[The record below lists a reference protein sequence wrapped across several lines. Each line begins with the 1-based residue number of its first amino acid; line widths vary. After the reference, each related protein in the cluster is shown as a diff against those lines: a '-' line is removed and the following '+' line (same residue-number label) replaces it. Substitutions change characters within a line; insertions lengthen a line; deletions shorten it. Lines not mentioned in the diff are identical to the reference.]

1 MSDVSLI
8 YYNML
13 ADFVKGNRIVQENVA
28 VKKMWQNEDL
38 IFCDLYFYKT
48 KESKVYDSMAI
59 HGMTDLNTGKVY
71 SCPQEMF
78 DEYVKRLGEKVP
90 EADALQ
96 DKKNA
101 NVLDNLGPDFHIIL
115 FIANLGEGLTEYK
128 INNISKYIVERYPEC
143 KSLSNQYIRKYLV
156 SAKPTEKNF
165 YDALN
170 IIKTKHKARISD
182 MLQNI
187 IKLTMS
193 DGVFKYTE
201 KVYIAEIY
209 YVLREYGI
217 TF

>member
-1 MSDVSLI
+1 
-8 YYNML
+8 
-13 ADFVKGNRIVQENVA
+13 
-28 VKKMWQNEDL
+28 MWQNEDL

-59 HGMTDLNTGKVY
+59 HGMTDLNSGKVY
-71 SCPQEMF
+71 SSAQEMF
-78 DEYVKRLGEKVP
+78 EEYVERAGQQAPQTKNIKN
-90 EADALQ
+90 
-96 DKKNA
+96 KKST
-101 NVLDNLGPDFHIIL
+101 NVLDTLGADFQIIL
-115 FIANLGEGLTEYK
+115 FIANLGDGLTEYK

-143 KSLSNQYIRKYLV
+143 KSLSNQYIRKYLL
-156 SAKPTEKNF
+156 SAKPSEKDF

-170 IIKTKHKARISD
+170 IVKTKHKARISD